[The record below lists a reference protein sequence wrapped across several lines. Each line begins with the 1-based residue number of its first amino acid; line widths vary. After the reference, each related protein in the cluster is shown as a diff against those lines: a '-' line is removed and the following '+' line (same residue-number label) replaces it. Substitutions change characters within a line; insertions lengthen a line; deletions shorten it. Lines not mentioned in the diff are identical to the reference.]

1 MVGDEAGGS
10 QDLHPPESS
19 VASNLPWVL
28 SGSSP
33 PQDQLR
39 LPSPLVG
46 LLPKDLPQASGVR
59 GQSVHFFFF
68 LIFKLKTKHGDSPV
82 SSG

>member
-46 LLPKDLPQASGVR
+46 LLHKIVFDYRVILISPNLQRSG
-59 GQSVHFFFF
+59 Q
-68 LIFKLKTKHGDSPV
+68 LK
-82 SSG
+82 